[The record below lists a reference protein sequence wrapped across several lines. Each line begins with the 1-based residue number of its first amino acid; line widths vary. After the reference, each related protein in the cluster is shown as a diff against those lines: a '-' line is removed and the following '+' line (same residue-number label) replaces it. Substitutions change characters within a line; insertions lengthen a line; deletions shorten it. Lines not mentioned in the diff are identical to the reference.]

1 MKPKVISQ
9 TFEIVSER
17 FFHLYKS
24 LVLIV
29 LKLIFVCRIPNF
41 IVKI

>member
-17 FFHLYKS
+17 IFHLYKS

-29 LKLIFVCRIPNF
+29 LKLIIGYRLPNF
-41 IVKI
+41 ILKI